1 MRCLLHHGTG
11 AKKGDNMNKA
21 KTTIV
26 SVIILAVA
34 AIMLI
39 VYGAT
44 LPKTD
49 NGEKTLTLEIK
60 YEDKTYTYEGLT
72 TDKGTVLE
80 FLEEYN
86 DYLDLSV
93 VKEDSVYGAY
103 IKSLKNTAI
112 NDEKGYYYTYKIDD
126 EYALLG
132 VSQQSL
138 TKEDGSYVSKI
149 TFEYGTQNYDENYNT
164 LSTTLAKGGDGSKT
178 STPVPAQTIVL
189 IAVGA
194 VVALAAV
201 AGAVKLIVARTRKN
215 KDEHD

>member
-1 MRCLLHHGTG
+1 
-11 AKKGDNMNKA
+11 MNKA

>member
-1 MRCLLHHGTG
+1 
-11 AKKGDNMNKA
+11 MNKA

-60 YEDKTYTYEGLT
+60 YEDKTYTYEDLT

-103 IKSLKNTAI
+103 ITSLKNTAI

-138 TKEDGSYVSKI
+138 TKEDGSYASKI

-201 AGAVKLIVARTRKN
+201 AGAVKLIVAGTRKN

>member
-1 MRCLLHHGTG
+1 
-11 AKKGDNMNKA
+11 MNKA

-60 YEDKTYTYEGLT
+60 YEDKTYTYEDLT

-103 IKSLKNTAI
+103 ITSLKNTAI

-164 LSTTLAKGGDGSKT
+164 LSTTLAKGGDGSKS
-178 STPVPAQTIVL
+178 STPVPTQTIVL

>member
-1 MRCLLHHGTG
+1 
-11 AKKGDNMNKA
+11 MNKA

-201 AGAVKLIVARTRKN
+201 AGAVKLIVAKTRKN

>member
-1 MRCLLHHGTG
+1 
-11 AKKGDNMNKA
+11 MNKA

-60 YEDKTYTYEGLT
+60 YEDKTYTYEDLT

-103 IKSLKNTAI
+103 ITSLKNTAI

-164 LSTTLAKGGDGSKT
+164 LSTTLANGGDGSKT

-201 AGAVKLIVARTRKN
+201 AGAVKLIVAGTRKN

>member
-1 MRCLLHHGTG
+1 
-11 AKKGDNMNKA
+11 MNKA

-60 YEDKTYTYEGLT
+60 YEDKTYTYEDLT

-93 VKEDSVYGAY
+93 VKEDSVYGAD
-103 IKSLKNTAI
+103 IKAFMQAC
-112 NDEKGYYYTYKIDD
+112 Y
-126 EYALLG
+126 EYW
-132 VSQQSL
+132 
-138 TKEDGSYVSKI
+138 K
-149 TFEYGTQNYDENYNT
+149 
-164 LSTTLAKGGDGSKT
+164 
-178 STPVPAQTIVL
+178 
-189 IAVGA
+189 
-194 VVALAAV
+194 
-201 AGAVKLIVARTRKN
+201 
-215 KDEHD
+215 

>member
-1 MRCLLHHGTG
+1 
-11 AKKGDNMNKA
+11 MNKA

-60 YEDKTYTYEGLT
+60 YEDKTYTYEDLT

-103 IKSLKNTAI
+103 ITSLKNTAI

>member
-1 MRCLLHHGTG
+1 
-11 AKKGDNMNKA
+11 MNKV

-26 SVIILAVA
+26 SVVILAVA
-34 AIMLI
+34 AVMLI

-49 NGEKTLTLEIK
+49 NGQKNLTLEIK

-86 DYLDLSV
+86 DYLDLSLV
-93 VKEDSVYGAY
+93 TEDSVYGAY
-103 IKSLKNTAI
+103 ITSMKNTAQ
-112 NDEKGYYYTYKIDD
+112 NDEKGYYYTYKIDG

-138 TKEDGSYVSKI
+138 TKEDGSYVSVI
-149 TFEYGTQNYDENYNT
+149 TFEYGIQNYDENFNT
-164 LSTTLAKGGDGSKT
+164 LSTTLAKGGDDSRT
-178 STPVPAQTIVL
+178 ATPVSTQAIVL

-201 AGAVKLIVARTRKN
+201 AGAVKLIIAKAKKS
-215 KDEHD
+215 KDERN